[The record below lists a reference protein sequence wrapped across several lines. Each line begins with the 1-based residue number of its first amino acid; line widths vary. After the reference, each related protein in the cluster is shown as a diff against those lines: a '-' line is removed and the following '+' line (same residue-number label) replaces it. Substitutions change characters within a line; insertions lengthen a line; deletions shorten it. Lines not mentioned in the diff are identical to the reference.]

1 MKQPEEFDM
10 GDQWDL
16 VYHRLQIAEEDYETA
31 ELLMQ
36 GERYRGA
43 NNRAYNL
50 IYHTIDAVLSIHGI
64 AFKRHKDTLAYF
76 NKNFVATEIF
86 PRSMGRQ
93 IVQAEEIRQQVTM
106 IRFILCQRQGH
117 RNRLKRQSLCWNM
130 QDNILMNREINNIP
144 AD

>member
-43 NNRAYNL
+43 NNRAYYS
-50 IYHTIDAVLSIHGI
+50 IYHTIDAVLSIHGV

-93 IVQAEEIRQQVTM
+93 IVQAEEIRHASDYDPFYIVSKTGTQEQIETAKLM
-106 IRFILCQRQGH
+106 LEYARQYIDEQR
-117 RNRLKRQSLCWNM
+117 NK
-130 QDNILMNREINNIP
+130 
-144 AD
+144 

>member
-43 NNRAYNL
+43 NNRAYYS
-50 IYHTIDAVLSIHGI
+50 IYHTIDAVLSIHGV

-76 NKNFVATEIF
+76 NKNSWQQKYFHDQWGD
-86 PRSMGRQ
+86 RSFRQ
-93 IVQAEEIRQQVTM
+93 KKSGMQVTM
-106 IRFILCQRQGH
+106 IRFILCQRQEH

-130 QDNILMNREINNIP
+130 QDNILMNRELNNINN
-144 AD
+144 

>member
-43 NNRAYNL
+43 NNRAYYS
-50 IYHTIDAVLSIHGI
+50 IYHTIDAVLSIHGV

-76 NKNFVATEIF
+76 NIF
-86 PRSMGRQ
+86 RGNRNISTINGETDRSGRRN
-93 IVQAEEIRQQVTM
+93 QA
-106 IRFILCQRQGH
+106 C
-117 RNRLKRQSLCWNM
+117 K
-130 QDNILMNREINNIP
+130 
-144 AD
+144 

>member
-43 NNRAYNL
+43 NNRA
-50 IYHTIDAVLSIHGI
+50 
-64 AFKRHKDTLAYF
+64 
-76 NKNFVATEIF
+76 
-86 PRSMGRQ
+86 
-93 IVQAEEIRQQVTM
+93 
-106 IRFILCQRQGH
+106 
-117 RNRLKRQSLCWNM
+117 
-130 QDNILMNREINNIP
+130 
-144 AD
+144 

>member
-43 NNRAYNL
+43 NNRAYYS
-50 IYHTIDAVLSIHGI
+50 IYHTIDAVLSIHGV

-93 IVQAEEIRQQVTM
+93 IVQAEEIRHASDYDPFYIVSKTGTQKQIETA
-106 IRFILCQRQGH
+106 
-117 RNRLKRQSLCWNM
+117 K
-130 QDNILMNREINNIP
+130 LMLE
-144 AD
+144 

>member
-43 NNRAYNL
+43 NNRAYYGITMQYQL
-50 IYHTIDAVLSIHGI
+50 CMRWMVMRIKDIKMLWRISIRI
-64 AFKRHKDTLAYF
+64 
-76 NKNFVATEIF
+76 
-86 PRSMGRQ
+86 M
-93 IVQAEEIRQQVTM
+93 
-106 IRFILCQRQGH
+106 
-117 RNRLKRQSLCWNM
+117 
-130 QDNILMNREINNIP
+130 
-144 AD
+144 

>member
-43 NNRAYNL
+43 NNRAYYS
-50 IYHTIDAVLSIHGI
+50 IYHTIDAVLSIHGVT
-64 AFKRHKDTLAYF
+64 FKRHKDTLAYF

-93 IVQAEEIRQQVTM
+93 IVQAESGMQVTM
-106 IRFILCQRQGH
+106 IRFILCQRQEH

-130 QDNILMNREINNIP
+130 QDNILMNREINNINN
-144 AD
+144 